1 MKGSALIKKALNACA
16 IAVMLIAA
24 QAANAGL
31 VITFAEADGDVTAT
45 LSGSLTLPGQ
55 NSGSDN
61 VNLGFTLGSVE
72 AQSPSFLLYPSS
84 SSFSTNTFDFTS
96 DLPAFGT
103 GGGYGADSVSGTYA
117 VSLGPKSISVQN
129 TYSNGASFDG
139 VLTWQDSSFLSLG
152 LTEGTYSATLANTGG
167 SETVQV
173 VVGNGGNNNAVP
185 EPATG
190 GMVLLGTTGLAWW
203 GHRRRKA

>member
-1 MKGSALIKKALNACA
+1 
-16 IAVMLIAA
+16 MLIAA

-61 VNLGFTLGSVE
+61 VNFRFTLGSVE
-72 AQSPSFLLYPSS
+72 AQSPWFLLYPSS

-103 GGGYGADSVSGTYA
+103 GRLGFGADSVLGTYA
-117 VSLGPKSISVQN
+117 VSLGRKSISVQN

-190 GMVLLGTTGLAWW
+190 GMVLLGMTGLAWW
-203 GHRRRKA
+203 GQRRLKV

>member
-1 MKGSALIKKALNACA
+1 MKVEARIKKALNAGTL
-16 IAVMLIAA
+16 AVMLIAA

-55 NSGSDN
+55 NAGSDN
-61 VNLGFTLGSVE
+61 VNLGFTFGAVE
-72 AQSPSFLLYPSS
+72 AQSPSLLLYPSS
-84 SSFSTNTFDFTS
+84 SSFTLNVFNFTS

-117 VSLGPKSISVQN
+117 VSLGPESISIQN

-139 VLTWQDSSFLSLG
+139 VLTWQDSSFSSLG

-173 VVGNGGNNNAVP
+173 VVGDGGNNNSVP

-190 GMVLLGTTGLAWW
+190 GMVLLGMTGLAWW
-203 GHRRRKA
+203 GHRRRKV

>member
-1 MKGSALIKKALNACA
+1 MRQTKTFKKTGFAC
-16 IAVMLIAA
+16 LIAGLCIA
-24 QAANAGL
+24 TQAANAGL

-55 NSGSDN
+55 NSGSSN
-61 VNLGFTLGSVE
+61 INLGFPFGSVE
-72 AQSPSFLLYPSS
+72 AQSADFLLYPSS
-84 SSFSTNTFDFTS
+84 TSFTFNTFQFTS
-96 DLPAFGT
+96 NLPAFGT

-117 VSLGPKSISVQN
+117 VDLDVDAVSIQN

-139 VLTWQDSSFLSLG
+139 VLTWQSSSFSSLG

-173 VVGNGGNNNAVP
+173 VVGDGGNNNAAP
-185 EPATG
+185 EPTTG
-190 GMVLLGTTGLAWW
+190 GMVMLGMTGLAWL